1 MSSKMKV
8 TITIDEDL
16 IKEIDMLS
24 KERTESRSH
33 LIEEA
38 IKLWKQKQL
47 EKELIDGYLAMAK
60 EDVETAEANLEAG
73 IEVLR

>member
-1 MSSKMKV
+1 MSSKLKV